1 MRVRSLQPDQPG
13 GAEPS
18 SFRSEHS
25 ARDDASP
32 GVGLTTLRE
41 RLARRLPG
49 LHVRFPFGR
58 VAVVRLYGPIAGG
71 GRSSVLV
78 ELAARL
84 RESRRVPAVVLDI
97 DSPGGSAS
105 ASDDLFLAFERLAR
119 AKPLVAAIR
128 GTGASGAYLAAL
140 AARRILANP
149 NAIVG
154 SIGVISAGPR
164 VPRLLDRAGVTVSVQ
179 KAGRLKDMGAPW
191 RDESDEER
199 AKEQELVEA
208 IYDAFL
214 ARVAAAREM
223 PVERVRELATGEVW
237 LGRRALELGLV
248 DEIGDLERAV
258 EVAAAFAGVPAKAS
272 RVRLRQPLLDRLVDR
287 FVTRTAEA
295 IADEFEARLTDRY
308 RGL

>member
-1 MRVRSLQPDQPG
+1 
-13 GAEPS
+13 
-18 SFRSEHS
+18 
-25 ARDDASP
+25 
-32 GVGLTTLRE
+32 
-41 RLARRLPG
+41 
-49 LHVRFPFGR
+49 
-58 VAVVRLYGPIAGG
+58 
-71 GRSSVLV
+71 
-78 ELAARL
+78 
-84 RESRRVPAVVLDI
+84 
-97 DSPGGSAS
+97 
-105 ASDDLFLAFERLAR
+105 
-119 AKPLVAAIR
+119 
-128 GTGASGAYLAAL
+128 
-140 AARRILANP
+140 
-149 NAIVG
+149 
-154 SIGVISAGPR
+154 
-164 VPRLLDRAGVTVSVQ
+164 
-179 KAGRLKDMGAPW
+179 MGAPW

-199 AKEQELVEA
+199 AKEQELVDA

-214 ARVAAAREM
+214 ARVAAARAM